1 MERYADIQKKFN
13 EVIEYSQGICEAKTD
28 GLFKQWAANK
38 AHFID
43 KWGGLTVELPEEIV
57 LDRPEEDKRILYQ
70 DYVDDAVFH
79 SDKQKELR
87 HFFNSQTEEG
97 FYQNKVVSAF
107 DEDGIKIPAGMKLS
121 KSLKFFFEDKKMLD
135 KFQTR
140 MSRLIQDCKIT
151 GKMVMSVHPLDFLSS
166 SETAHNWHSCH
177 ALDGEHRAGN
187 LSYMMDKHTFM
198 VYLKAD
204 KDYKL
209 PNFPFEWNSKKWRML
224 LYVREDGKVIVRGR
238 QYPFSNNTAVNIIT
252 NEFLAKYFD
261 LTNFT
266 GWTNVENNI
275 RQIMKDEIGSLQY
288 NDCLNSPNYQPFA
301 IYDKAIED
309 SLYERNNPMK
319 MLIGD
324 GVECLECGCN
334 MISYSSSMSCDECAG
349 YHYCDNCGEPGYEDE
364 MYYLEDMCVCE
375 CCWDELAIFCE
386 NCNES
391 YNHYETDMTWDEESE
406 CYYCSD
412 CYEILLEER
421 RREKEETYEGEL

>member
-1 MERYADIQKKFN
+1 MERYAYIQKKFN
-13 EVIEYSQGICEAKTD
+13 EVIEHSQGIHEAKTE

-43 KWGGLTVELPEEIV
+43 KWGGLTVELSEEIV
-57 LDRPEEDKRILYQ
+57 LDRAEEDKRILYQ
-70 DYVDDAVFH
+70 DYVSDVIFY

-97 FYQNKVVSAF
+97 FYQNKVVNAF
-107 DEDGIKIPAGMKLS
+107 DEYGIKIPAGMKLS
-121 KSLKFFFEDKKMLD
+121 KSLKFFFEDEKMLD

-177 ALDGEHRAGN
+177 ALDGEYRAGN

-224 LYVREDGKVIVRGR
+224 LYAREDGKVIVRGR
-238 QYPFSNNTAVNIIT
+238 QYPFSNDTAVNIIT

-266 GWTNVENNI
+266 EWTSVENNI

-288 NDCLNSPNYQPFA
+288 NDCLNSPSYKPLA
-301 IYDKAIED
+301 IYDKSIED
-309 SLYERNNPMK
+309 TLYERNNPMK

-324 GVECLECGCN
+324 GVECLECGYN

-386 NCNES
+386 GCDES
-391 YNHYETDMTWDEESE
+391 FNHYETDMTLDEQND
-406 CYYCSD
+406 CYYCPD
-412 CYEILLEER
+412 CYEIVLEER